1 MRRLAAPAAALAALL
16 AAAALATGCG
26 LGAGRATGGASLLVT
41 RDFGAGTV
49 GMAGAPATPGT
60 ETVMRFL
67 QRHFTV
73 ATRFGGGFVQSING
87 LSGRYGGGRRIDW
100 FFYVNGIESSRG
112 AADTKL
118 NRGDRVW
125 WDRHDWSAAMRV
137 PAVVGS
143 FPEPFRS
150 GSGGSRLPTRV
161 DCAPGAAPA
170 CSEVARRLA
179 AVGVPASRTA
189 LGAPSGAEMLRVL
202 VGAWPA
208 IRRDPSLR
216 TIDQGP
222 AQSGVYVRFDA
233 SGHRLA
239 VLDSQGRARASYS
252 AGAGLVA
259 ATRYADQKPTW
270 MVTGVDDAGVLAAA
284 RALTA
289 DALEHRFALVSAAG
303 GHTSAPVGAGGR

>member
-1 MRRLAAPAAALAALL
+1 VTRAL
-16 AAAALATGCG
+16 AAAAALGLGLAAGGLVAGCG
-26 LGAGRATGGASLLVT
+26 LGAGRGTSGVSLLVT
-41 RDFGAGTV
+41 RDFGNATV
-49 GMAGAPATPGT
+49 GSASAAGTPGT
-60 ETVMRFL
+60 DTVMRFL

-73 ATRFGGGFVQSING
+73 STRFGGGFVQSING
-87 LSGRYGGGRRIDW
+87 LSGRYGGGRRNDW
-100 FFYVNGIESSRG
+100 FYYVNGIEASRG
-112 AADTKL
+112 AADMKL

-150 GSGGSRLPTRV
+150 GSGGHRLPVRV
-161 DCAPGAAPA
+161 DCAPGARSA
-170 CSEVARRLA
+170 CAVVQRRLA
-179 AVGVPASRTA
+179 GVGVPAARTA
-189 LGAPSGAEMLRVL
+189 LGAPSGGETLRVL

-208 IRRDPSLR
+208 IRRDPALR

-239 VLDSQGRARASYS
+239 VLDSHGQRRATYS
-252 AGAGLVA
+252 ADAGLVA

-270 MVTGVDDAGVLAAA
+270 VITGVDDAGLLSAA
-284 RALTA
+284 RALTS
-289 DALEHRFALVSAAG
+289 DALDRRFALVTASG
-303 GHTSAPVGAGGR
+303 GHTAAPVGAGAS